1 MLNLEVR
8 RAEEFFL
15 KKTSPVL
22 KVIYKERFQIKQ
34 QRRERV
40 LSNTRWKAFWRLS
53 GEQYFVNFPLDHH
66 VLSCCVS
73 EPSVQTSASDLVTG
87 LQQFASPP

>member
-15 KKTSPVL
+15 KKTSPIL

-40 LSNTRWKAFWRLS
+40 FEQYKKAFWRLF
-53 GEQYFVNFPLDHH
+53 GEQVFCEFP
-66 VLSCCVS
+66 
-73 EPSVQTSASDLVTG
+73 AR
-87 LQQFASPP
+87 PPCPVMLCF

>member
-15 KKTSPVL
+15 KKTSPIL

-40 LSNTRWKAFWRLS
+40 LSNIRRLF
-53 GEQYFVNFPLDHH
+53 GDFLENRYFVNFLLDHH
-66 VLSCCVS
+66 VLSCVS
-73 EPSVQTSASDLVTG
+73 EPSVQTTASDLVTG
-87 LQQFASPP
+87 LQQFNSPP

>member
-15 KKTSPVL
+15 KKTSPIL

-40 LSNTRWKAFWRLS
+40 LSNIRRHFGDFLENR
-53 GEQYFVNFPLDHH
+53 YFVNFLLDHH

-73 EPSVQTSASDLVTG
+73 EPSVQTTASDLVTG
-87 LQQFASPP
+87 LQ

>member
-15 KKTSPVL
+15 KKTSPIL

-40 LSNTRWKAFWRLS
+40 LSNTR
-53 GEQYFVNFPLDHH
+53 
-66 VLSCCVS
+66 
-73 EPSVQTSASDLVTG
+73 
-87 LQQFASPP
+87 